1 MRVTAEPSPIR
12 YGRKADNMPRNYR
25 DKLTGLLGCPV
36 DENPTGAVMEAAYR
50 ELGLP
55 YRYVTMLVYPESLQ
69 AAIAGLR
76 AMNYRGVNLTI
87 PHKVAVLPFL
97 DSLTSAAEI
106 IGAVNNIT
114 ITEGQLRG
122 ENTDGK
128 GMLRSL
134 RQHGFNPAGKTL
146 VILGAGGAARAI
158 AVECALA
165 GAEKITII
173 NRSAQRGEELAR
185 LVNERTPAQCQYLPW
200 EAQMRIPED
209 TGLLVNA
216 TSIGLY
222 PDNNARPNIDYD
234 SLMSD
239 MVVCDVVFNP
249 PDTSFLQS
257 AKSRGAQV
265 INGLGMLVNQAAVNF
280 TLWTSKEAPE
290 ELMARTLKA
299 QFDPVCG

>member
-1 MRVTAEPSPIR
+1 MRF
-12 YGRKADNMPRNYR
+12 GR
-25 DKLTGLLGCPV
+25 
-36 DENPTGAVMEAAYR
+36 
-50 ELGLP
+50 
-55 YRYVTMLVYPESLQ
+55 S
-69 AAIAGLR
+69 
-76 AMNYRGVNLTI
+76 
-87 PHKVAVLPFL
+87 
-97 DSLTSAAEI
+97 
-106 IGAVNNIT
+106 
-114 ITEGQLRG
+114 G
-122 ENTDGK
+122 EN
-128 GMLRSL
+128 
-134 RQHGFNPAGKTL
+134 
-146 VILGAGGAARAI
+146 
-158 AVECALA
+158 
-165 GAEKITII
+165 TII

>member
-1 MRVTAEPSPIR
+1 
-12 YGRKADNMPRNYR
+12 MPKNYR
-25 DKLTGLLGCPV
+25 DELTGLLGCPV

-50 ELGLP
+50 QLGLP

-69 AAIAGLR
+69 AAIIGLR

-97 DSLTSAAEI
+97 DSLTPAAEI

-114 ITEGQLRG
+114 LYDGKLRG

-134 RQHGFNPAGKTL
+134 RQHGQDPAGKAL

-165 GAEKITII
+165 GAEKITVI
-173 NRSAQRGEELAR
+173 NRSARRGEELAK
-185 LVNERTPAQCQYLPW
+185 LVNDRTPAHCRFISWDGPIS
-200 EAQMRIPED
+200 IPEG

-222 PDNNARPNIDYD
+222 PDCSAKPDIDYD
-234 SLMSD
+234 SLRAGMA
-239 MVVCDVVFNP
+239 VCDVVFNP
-249 PDTSFLQS
+249 PDTPFLQA

-265 INGLGMLVNQAAVNF
+265 IDGLGMLVNQAALNF
-280 TLWTSKEAPE
+280 TLWTGKQAPE

-299 QFDPVCG
+299 QFDPAQG